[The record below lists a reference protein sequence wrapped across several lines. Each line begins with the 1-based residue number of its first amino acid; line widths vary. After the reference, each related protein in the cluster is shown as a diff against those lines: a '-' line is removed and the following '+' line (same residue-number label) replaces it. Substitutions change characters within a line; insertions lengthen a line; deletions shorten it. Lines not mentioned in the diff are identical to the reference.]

1 MPEQATDP
9 AGRAPVSAP
18 GPVAGEPRVN
28 GEPWGTGGP
37 RDTGAPRGTGRPRA
51 GSNAVTGEGPS
62 RVCPACYGI
71 NAWSDTACRR
81 CGSTLETARDFD
93 GGLIWAL
100 EHPDTGTA
108 ILAARLLGERRQ
120 WQAIEPLARLS
131 RRDGDPYRAAAAVR
145 ALRAFAG
152 DPIADAHLAAA
163 RSHPSVI
170 VRRAASEPAEGGPGG
185 EP

>member
-9 AGRAPVSAP
+9 AGRAPGNMP
-18 GPVAGEPRVN
+18 GPVVGQPRIID
-28 GEPWGTGGP
+28 GP

-71 NAWSDTACRR
+71 NAWSDTVCRR

-93 GGLIWAL
+93 VGLIWAL

-120 WQAIEPLARLS
+120 WQAIKPLARLW

>member
-1 MPEQATDP
+1 MPEQTTDP

-18 GPVAGEPRVN
+18 EPVASEPRVN

-37 RDTGAPRGTGRPRA
+37 RA
-51 GSNAVTGEGPS
+51 GSNVLTGEGPS

-93 GGLIWAL
+93 AGLIWAL

-120 WQAIEPLARLS
+120 RQAIEPLARLS

-170 VRRAASEPAEGGPGG
+170 VRRAASEPGEGGPGG